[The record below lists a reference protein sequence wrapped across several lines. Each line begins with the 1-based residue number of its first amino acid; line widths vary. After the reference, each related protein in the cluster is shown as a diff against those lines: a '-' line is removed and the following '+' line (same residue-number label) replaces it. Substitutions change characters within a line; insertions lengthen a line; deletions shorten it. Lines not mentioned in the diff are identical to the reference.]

1 MSENPENNQNSEASQ
16 GSNQA
21 WEEVGR
27 QFQSLGESL
36 AQAFRTAWRDEEN
49 QKRMNEM
56 KTGLKSMIEEVG
68 KAIED
73 GAKSEQGQ
81 KVISEAERAAQSL
94 HKAGSEAVKEVQP
107 HLLSA
112 LRSVN
117 LELQKMIEHME
128 NTDRNNT

>member
-1 MSENPENNQNSEASQ
+1 MSVNPENNQENEAGQST
-16 GSNQA
+16 NQS

-36 AQAFRTAWRDEEN
+36 AQAFRTAWHNEET
-49 QKRMNEM
+49 QQRLNEM
-56 KTGLKSMIEEVG
+56 KSGLKTMIEEVG

-73 GAKSEQGQ
+73 GAQSEQGQ
-81 KVISEAERAAQSL
+81 KVISEAEKAAESL

-128 NTDRNNT
+128 TVDRN